1 MAREKEDFRDNL
13 CRIDA
18 KFPEVELLN
27 IKEASEWLGV
37 DRRTVMKIMNGKI
50 LPGNKISK
58 VALARAIS

>member
-18 KFPEVELLN
+18 RFPEAELLN
-27 IKEASEWLGV
+27 IKEAASWLGI
-37 DRRTVMKIMNGKI
+37 DPRTVSKIMKGKI